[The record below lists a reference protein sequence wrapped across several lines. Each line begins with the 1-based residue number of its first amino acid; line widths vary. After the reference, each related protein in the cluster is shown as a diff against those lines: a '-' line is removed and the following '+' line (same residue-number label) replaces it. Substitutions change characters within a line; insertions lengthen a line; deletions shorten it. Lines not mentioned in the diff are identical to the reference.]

1 MKSAIRRAAL
11 VAALALATGAF
22 AQQKPAQPQAPST
35 ADLENAGRLTAH
47 GWLVLLDRRD
57 WGTAWEAS
65 SAVFRRN
72 VTLGNWMDAVPKVR
86 EPLGPLVDRKPL
98 HATHK
103 TSLAGHP
110 DGDYVTVVF
119 ESKFEKKT
127 AEEAVTTMREAD
139 GRWRVTGYSV
149 R

>member
-1 MKSAIRRAAL
+1 MISRRL
-11 VAALALATGAF
+11 LLLAALAPTF
-22 AQQKPAQPQAPST
+22 AA
-35 ADLENAGRLTAH
+35 ADLEKENAGRLIAQ

-72 VTLGNWMDAVPKVR
+72 VTLPNWMDAIPKVR
-86 EPLGPLVDRKPL
+86 EPFGALADRKL
-98 HATHK
+98 LNAAYK
-103 TSLAGHP
+103 NSLAGHP

-119 ESKFEKKT
+119 ASKFEKKEV
-127 AEEAVTTMREAD
+127 EEAVTTVREAD